1 MQSGAIIVQSLVIRW
16 LLCTINAARFFH
28 LISEAISRESLA
40 ISETGA
46 RREART

>member
-1 MQSGAIIVQSLVIRW
+1 MQSLVIRW

-28 LISEAISRESLA
+28 LIREAISRESLA